1 MNLEVT
7 VSREYLSPVLADLAQ
22 RRGNIQ
28 EIQSRQDNKVV
39 IGYVPLAEIMVGTLW
54 LNLHILHKLLEKS
67 QGFSPHRCGCVG
79 EGFPVL
85 HKVWAVLYQN
95 VSSAS
100 MTVFPCRALIY
111 FHCCWLSQFFLSFFS
126 PPASP
131 ALGQASK
138 CQQSLY
144 QTLGLGN
151 TFEAYP
157 RSWFS
162 VLHGTYQIFPD
173 NGQKMYRERSE
184 A

>member
-7 VSREYLSPVLADLAQ
+7 VSRDYLSPVLADLAQ

-28 EIQSRQDNKVV
+28 EVQSRQDNKVV

-54 LNLHILHKLLEKS
+54 LNLHSLHKLLENPRDSIRTGVDVWGRAFQSSTKFELCS
-67 QGFSPHRCGCVG
+67 TKCVVSLNDRFSMPSTYLLPLLLAQ
-79 EGFPVL
+79 PVL
-85 HKVWAVLYQN
+85 PVIL
-95 VSSAS
+95 
-100 MTVFPCRALIY
+100 FPA
-111 FHCCWLSQFFLSFFS
+111 
-126 PPASP
+126 ASP

-144 QTLGLGN
+144 PTLGLRN
-151 TFEAYP
+151 ASEAYP

-173 NGQKMYRERSE
+173 NGQKMCRERFE

>member
-7 VSREYLSPVLADLAQ
+7 VSRDYLSPVLADLAQ

-67 QGFSPHRCGCVG
+67 QGFSPHGCGCVG

-85 HKVWAVLYQN
+85 HKVWGVLYQN

-100 MTVFPCRALIY
+100 MTVFPSQALIY
-111 FHCCWLSQFFLSFFS
+111 FHCCWLSGISSCHSCPRQLLLLWDRHPS
-126 PPASP
+126 AS
-131 ALGQASK
+131 
-138 CQQSLY
+138 SLY
-144 QTLGLGN
+144 QTLGLGDAS
-151 TFEAYP
+151 EAGP
-157 RSWFS
+157 CSWFS
-162 VLHGTYQIFPD
+162 VLHSTYQIFPD
-173 NGQKMYRERSE
+173 NGQMMCRERSE